1 MNNSHASIQHWINQ
15 PINHLS
21 MTTPSKSKQMVN
33 QLKYSIHQEIPIRNT
48 KETITSKMVVL
59 AINLIP
65 STLKII

>member
-1 MNNSHASIQHWINQ
+1 
-15 PINHLS
+15 

-65 STLKII
+65 STLKIISNIRIIQIIKLRMGKI